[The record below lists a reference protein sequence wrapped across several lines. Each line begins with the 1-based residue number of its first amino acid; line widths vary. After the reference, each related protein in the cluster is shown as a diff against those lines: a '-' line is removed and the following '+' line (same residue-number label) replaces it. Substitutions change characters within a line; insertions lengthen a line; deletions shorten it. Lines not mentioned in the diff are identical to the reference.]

1 MNAML
6 NASSTSSRGLLA
18 WLNPLQAEEF
28 EWAQEVTPFSNIA
41 WPVGGGLMYLLMI
54 YALHNYMKDRKA
66 LNVATA
72 TRFHNCFLVVLSIV
86 LSCGI
91 WVEVL
96 RFGAVWNAK
105 THAMLAHHETENP
118 EQFLKLMVKASEK
131 MFSVQLAVPWYN
143 LNCHKWCILQPE
155 VQEQLHDGSAAPVES
170 MEWCDVS
177 ANPLTGRL
185 YWWIYMAYLW
195 KYYDFVDTVLLVLKK
210 KNLIFL
216 HVFHHATVPLC
227 AWMAFEGRLLMPL
240 WMGMGINSVVHG
252 LMYYYYYLREC
263 GIQVWWRRLVTQIQT
278 SQFVLGAIMTLYGVF
293 HFFKMPTI
301 VISDSGLP
309 WFSYSRGC
317 DAESWAIYTCGAF
330 NLAFLFLFMHW
341 YVTTYN
347 MPKKARATL
356 SGHEK
361 TC

>member
-1 MNAML
+1 ML

-131 MFSVQLAVPWYN
+131 MFSVQLAVPWWV
-143 LNCHKWCILQPE
+143 L
-155 VQEQLHDGSAAPVES
+155 SAP
-170 MEWCDVS
+170 
-177 ANPLTGRL
+177 
-185 YWWIYMAYLW
+185 
-195 KYYDFVDTVLLVLKK
+195 
-210 KNLIFL
+210 
-216 HVFHHATVPLC
+216 
-227 AWMAFEGRLLMPL
+227 
-240 WMGMGINSVVHG
+240 
-252 LMYYYYYLREC
+252 
-263 GIQVWWRRLVTQIQT
+263 
-278 SQFVLGAIMTLYGVF
+278 
-293 HFFKMPTI
+293 
-301 VISDSGLP
+301 
-309 WFSYSRGC
+309 
-317 DAESWAIYTCGAF
+317 
-330 NLAFLFLFMHW
+330 
-341 YVTTYN
+341 
-347 MPKKARATL
+347 
-356 SGHEK
+356 
-361 TC
+361 